1 MMQSS
6 TNYPPCANGNGSRR
20 ILIALIAI
28 SALSFLVP
36 HHPNKNRLAAK
47 LIECLREERFEQLY
61 EEGNDRLP
69 LNVSKEKFVRRMKA
83 ATAKLKAIDPELNF
97 KPNPS
102 LESLLRVNERE
113 SYMLTAVKTLDGN
126 GKSVSVFMYWTPKG
140 EFFDLCVTPENG
152 TPEEFNV
159 YGVSYKSHS
168 VGGQV
173 IDD

>member
-6 TNYPPCANGNGSRR
+6 TNYPPRAKGKWSRR
-20 ILIALIAI
+20 IPIALIAI

-36 HHPNKNRLAAK
+36 HRPNKDRLVAK
-47 LIECLREERFEQLY
+47 MIECLHEESFEQLY
-61 EEGNDRLP
+61 EDGNDSLP

-83 ATAKLKAIDPELNF
+83 AAAKLKAIDPGLNF

-102 LESLLRVNERE
+102 LESALRVDERE
-113 SYMLTAVKTLDGN
+113 SYLLTAAKTLEGN
-126 GKSVSVFMYWTPKG
+126 GKSVSVLIYWTPKG

-152 TPEEFNV
+152 TPEEFTV
-159 YGVSYKSHS
+159 YGVSYKKRSI
-168 VGGQV
+168 GGQV